1 VPKNLQYL
9 LGHADELA
17 RRFEEHEPGETRDAT
32 PLRAIRDAVIARSQ
46 AEQQVAKAVCQARD
60 EHVPWAAIGMVLG
73 TSGEAA
79 RQRYGMPC
87 RQEAQD

>member
-1 VPKNLQYL
+1 VPKSLQYV

-32 PLRAIRDAVIARSQ
+32 PLRAIREAVIARSQ
-46 AEQQVAKAVCQARD
+46 AEQQVTHAVCNARA
-60 EHVPWAAIGMVLG
+60 EQVPWSAIGIYLG

-79 RQRYGMPC
+79 RQRYGAICQP
-87 RQEAQD
+87 QEVE